1 MQSSLLGYDGLDRK
15 LRRVVDSVTNPMA
28 FLKAGDAIQTV
39 QTLRPPVAAV
49 SKRADL
55 FKAFNDVKYNS
66 LDPYA
71 RTRSL
76 YYQGRAA
83 RINATVGKPTNNR
96 TADDQFESFLEDPR

>member
-1 MQSSLLGYDGLDRK
+1 MVPVLGPNTSRSLTGRG
-15 LRRVVDSVTNPMA
+15 VDAVTNPMA
-28 FLKAGDAIQTV
+28 FLKAGDTIQTV

-66 LDPYA
+66 LDPYSRA
-71 RTRSL
+71 RSL

-83 RINATVGKPTNNR
+83 RINAMVGKPTNNR
-96 TADDQFESFLEDPR
+96 TADDQFESFLEDPK